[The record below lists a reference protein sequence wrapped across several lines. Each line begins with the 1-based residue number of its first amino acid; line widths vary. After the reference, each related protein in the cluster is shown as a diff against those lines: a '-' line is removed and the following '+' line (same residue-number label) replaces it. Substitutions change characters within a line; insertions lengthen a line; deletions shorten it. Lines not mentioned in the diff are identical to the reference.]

1 MAAPLGNKF
10 ALGNTGGRPPKYENV
25 QELEDKINEYFESLL
40 TEDGSEFEKRPTV
53 SGLGLYL
60 GFMSRANFDKYAE
73 NEEFRYCIKRAKYLV
88 ESSYEEMLM
97 TKVST
102 GAIFA
107 LKNMGWKDKTE
118 VDQTITEAKQ
128 IFKIGDKE
136 FEL

>member
-1 MAAPLGNKF
+1 MGAPKGNKY
-10 ALGNTGGRPPKYENV
+10 ALGNTGGRPPKYKNV
-25 QELEDKINEYFESLL
+25 KELENKINEYFESLL
-40 TEDGSEFEKRPTV
+40 NEDGDEFEKRPTV

-60 GFMSRANFDKYAE
+60 GFMSRANFDQYAE
-73 NEEFRYCIKRAKYLV
+73 KEEFKYCIKRAKYLV

-97 TKVST
+97 SKVST

-118 VDQTITEAKQ
+118 VDQTITETKQ
-128 IFKIGDKE
+128 IFKIGDNE